1 MFENKNKVCVGEC
14 GASRQSESIS
24 IYKNKAPLYYYRGLS
39 GAHLDITSVISIT
52 GNV

>member
-1 MFENKNKVCVGEC
+1 MFQNKNKVCVWEC

-39 GAHLDITSVISIT
+39 GAHLDITSVFTIT
-52 GNV
+52 ANV